1 MQDKIASALANSPS
15 ISTLDRRM
23 DVIEKAL
30 EPFII
35 NGRGI
40 TEHPIDGIETVGDT
54 FSRIQRV
61 RDKLLAYELGD
72 KATRYIG
79 PVLDEIERDIRVA
92 RLLPP
97 QSQNGWAWSWAYDD
111 WFRWEIGE
119 KKWVSAAK
127 GWRLDSWM

>member
-1 MQDKIASALANSPS
+1 MN
-15 ISTLDRRM
+15 
-23 DVIEKAL
+23 VIDKAL
-30 EPFII
+30 EPFILH
-35 NGRGI
+35 GRGT
-40 TEHPIDGIETVGDT
+40 TEYPADGIEAVSDT
-54 FSRIQRV
+54 LTRIQIV

-72 KATRYIG
+72 KATRCIG
-79 PVLDEIERDIRVA
+79 PVLDDIERDIRVS

-111 WFRWEIGE
+111 WFRWEISE